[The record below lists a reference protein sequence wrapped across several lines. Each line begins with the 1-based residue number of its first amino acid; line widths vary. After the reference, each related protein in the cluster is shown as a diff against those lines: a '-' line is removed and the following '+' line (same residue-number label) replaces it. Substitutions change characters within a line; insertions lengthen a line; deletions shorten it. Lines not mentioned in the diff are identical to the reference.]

1 MWQPTL
7 PGMSQSS
14 HLPESPRLRDIYYE
28 LPPEERTTYLDA
40 LNDRTLPAEKL
51 VQALSRFEIKV
62 SASLIRTHRRTHG
75 I

>member
-1 MWQPTL
+1 MWQPML
-7 PGMSQSS
+7 PGMSRAI

-28 LPPEERTTYLDA
+28 LPPEERTAYLDA
-40 LNDRTLPAEKL
+40 LNDRGLPAEKL

-62 SASLIRTHRRTHG
+62 SASLIRTHRRTNG